1 MTFQSASIFIFIFFN
16 NAIQCFTLYKKIKN
30 MAIKKKKR
38 KKERKKKKRKKKM
51 AILGFGMSLLCRDA
65 FVTWPL
71 I

>member
-1 MTFQSASIFIFIFFN
+1 V
-16 NAIQCFTLYKKIKN
+16 TLYKKIKK